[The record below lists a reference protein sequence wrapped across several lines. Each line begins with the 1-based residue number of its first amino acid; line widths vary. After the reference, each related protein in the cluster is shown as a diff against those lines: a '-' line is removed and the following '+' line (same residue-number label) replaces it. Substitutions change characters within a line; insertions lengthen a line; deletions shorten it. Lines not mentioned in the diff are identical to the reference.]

1 MTQTEAVQPGTREA
15 AVQSRLIYGL
25 NSRPPVWEALM
36 VAIQHVMAVFVG
48 IITPP
53 LIICNAIGLDPVNT
67 RYVVSMS
74 LFVSGIATFI
84 QVKRFGPIGAGLLS
98 IQGTSFAFVGPIL
111 SAGLAVTSA
120 GGTPEEAL
128 RLIFGLCFF
137 GAFVEVILSR
147 FLHLARKV
155 FTPLVTGTIVSII
168 GLTLIRVGVTSMGG
182 GVPALNDGSFGS
194 LPNLMVAGLVL
205 GVVILF
211 NCSKNPYL
219 RMGSVVAGLLA
230 GYLVSIPLGL
240 VNFGSLTGL
249 PVVAAPIPFRYGF
262 GFNFVAFIPFVL
274 LYLITA
280 IESIGD
286 ITATSAVSGEP
297 VEGKLYMRRIKG
309 GVLGDGLNS
318 ALAAIFNTFPNT
330 SFSQNNGVIQIT
342 GVGSRYVG
350 LYIAGLLSLL
360 GLFPIVSGIFQTLP
374 QPVLGGATVIMFG
387 SIVVAGI
394 NILSTIE
401 LDRRALIII
410 SASLAMGLGVTYV
423 PDILD
428 QLPTLLKSVLS
439 SGISAGGLT
448 AILLNWLIPQEVID
462 PTAETLSVADP
473 ALDADDPLS
482 GMSR

>member
-1 MTQTEAVQPGTREA
+1 MTPARTMEADAPPSVTP
-15 AVQSRLIYGL
+15 SRLIYGL
-25 NSRPPVWEALM
+25 HARPPVWETLM
-36 VAIQHVMAVFVG
+36 VAVQHVMAVFVG

-53 LIICNAIGLDPVNT
+53 LIICNAIGLDPVGT

-84 QVKRFGPIGAGLLS
+84 QVRRFGPVGSGLLS
-98 IQGTSFAFVGPIL
+98 IQGTSFSFVGPIL
-111 SAGLAVTSA
+111 SAGLAVTGA
-120 GGTPEEAL
+120 GGSPEDAL
-128 RLIFGLCFF
+128 SLIFGLCFF
-137 GAFVEVILSR
+137 GAFVEVMLSR
-147 FLHLARKV
+147 FLHLARQV

-194 LPNLMVAGLVL
+194 LPNLAVAGLVL
-205 GVVILF
+205 AVVILF
-211 NCSKNPYL
+211 NCSRNPYV
-219 RMGSVVAGLLA
+219 RMSSVVAGLVA
-230 GYLVSIPLGL
+230 GYLLSLPLGL
-240 VNFGSLTGL
+240 VNFSSLSGL
-249 PVVAAPIPFRYGF
+249 PLVAAPIPFRYGM
-262 GFNFVAFIPFVL
+262 GFDFVAFIPFIL

-286 ITATSAVSGEP
+286 ITATAAVSGEP
-297 VEGKLYMRRIKG
+297 VEGRLYMRRIKG

-318 ALAAIFNTFPNT
+318 ALAAVFNTFPNT

-350 LYIAGLLSLL
+350 LYIAGILTVL
-360 GLFPIVSGIFQTLP
+360 GLFPVVSGIFQ
-374 QPVLGGATVIMFG
+374 TVIMFG

-423 PDILD
+423 PEILD
-428 QLPTLLKSVLS
+428 QLPDMLRGLLS

-448 AILLNWLIPQEVID
+448 AIALNWIIPTTIVD
-462 PTAETLSVADP
+462 PTAETLSSTAEP
-473 ALDADDPLS
+473 TAESTAESP
-482 GMSR
+482 